1 MKGAGV
7 ISTSAPFFI
16 TKEQDTMAEAT
27 EVGLRSPDAP
37 DSSEVHKKDFVVPTD
52 EYTLADKATM
62 HLANERKV
70 RADLFSK
77 GMRPTG
83 DISHKAAKDKPFRGS
98 TTITY
103 TVDAVVLDHEVESDI
118 LHQDV
123 EGEAPAVGEEDEVA
137 AEEQKKNADAAG
149 NPDESEK

>member
-1 MKGAGV
+1 
-7 ISTSAPFFI
+7 
-16 TKEQDTMAEAT
+16 MAEPT

-37 DSSEVHKKDFVVPTD
+37 NTSEDHKKDFVVPTD
-52 EYTLADKATM
+52 EVVFVD
-62 HLANERKV
+62 HEDNERKV

-83 DISHKAAKDKPFRGS
+83 DISHRSAKDKPSKGS

-103 TVDAVVLDHEVESDI
+103 TVGAVVLDHEVEPDI

-123 EGEAPAVGEEDEVA
+123 EGEVPVPGEEDETA
-137 AEEQKKNADAAG
+137 AEEQDEDEAAVEEQDEDLDPG
-149 NPDESEK
+149 ENPDTSK